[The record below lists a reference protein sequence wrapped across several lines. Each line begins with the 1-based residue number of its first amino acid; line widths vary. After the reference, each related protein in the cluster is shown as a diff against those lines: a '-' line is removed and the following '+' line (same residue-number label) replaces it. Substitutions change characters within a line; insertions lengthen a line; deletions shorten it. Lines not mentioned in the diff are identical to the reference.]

1 MRLNYDR
8 PFTPKS
14 DRTSSPSPFY
24 NLLPSPA
31 LKVFEARSPLTNKKK
46 RDRSIVP

>member
-1 MRLNYDR
+1 MELSYDR

-14 DRTSSPSPFY
+14 DRTSSPFY

-31 LKVFEARSPLTNKKK
+31 LKVFAVRSPLTNKKK